1 MQRLTSLAELGGLR
15 GPLHLAL
22 GVFDGVHLG
31 HRAVVD
37 AAVEGAR
44 VSGGLVGVVTFEPH
58 PIQVLAPAKAP
69 RRILASLEHKERLL
83 AALGVSFVVV
93 IPFTAEFAALEARD
107 FADEL
112 FGSAADLKQVT
123 VGEDWQFGRGRGGT
137 VSLLRE
143 WGETRGVAVDAVAP
157 IMAEGERISSTRIRQ
172 AIRDG
177 NLSGAE
183 AMLGREFSVF
193 GIVAHG
199 RQLGAK
205 IGTPTANIEV
215 GDEQLP
221 PDGVYVVKAEVGG
234 VLRKGV
240 GNLGMRPTV
249 GAERR
254 LLEVHLF
261 DFDGDLYGKEME
273 VWFGPYLR
281 GEEKFAD
288 VEALKVQIGK
298 DLARAREI
306 G

>member
-1 MQRLTSLAELGGLR
+1 MKRITSLVELGGAG

-31 HRAVVD
+31 HRAVID
-37 AAVEGAR
+37 GAVAGAKE
-44 VSGGLVGVVTFEPH
+44 SGGIAVVVTFEPF
-58 PIQVLAPAKAP
+58 PIQVLAPEKAP

-83 AALGVSFVVV
+83 EALGVSYLVVL
-93 IPFTAEFAALEARD
+93 PFTKEFAEQEAGVFTD
-107 FADEL
+107 AL
-112 FGSAADLKQVT
+112 FGIEGLRQVT
-123 VGEDWQFGRGRGGT
+123 VGEGWKFGRDRGGT
-137 VSLLRE
+137 VELLRE
-143 WGETRGVAVDAVAP
+143 WGEEKGVAVDAAAP
-157 IMAEGERISSTRIRQ
+157 VMMQGGMISSTRIRQ

-177 NLSGAE
+177 NLE
-183 AMLGREFSVF
+183 AATSMLGRKFSVF
-193 GIVAHG
+193 GVVAHG
-199 RQLGAK
+199 RQLGGK

-234 VLRKGV
+234 VMRNGV

-261 DFDGDLYGKEME
+261 DFEGDLYGKEIE

-281 GEEKFAD
+281 GEEKFAG
-288 VEALKVQIGK
+288 VEELKVQIGK
-298 DLARAREI
+298 DLERAR
-306 G
+306 GML